1 MYIRISLGIL
11 EFAPS
16 HSITLGTNSHGHMG
30 LTELVVAI
38 GSSRD
43 VRQYAPIPPTCAFSF
58 LII

>member
-16 HSITLGTNSHGHMG
+16 HSITLGMAPNG

-38 GSSRD
+38 VGSSRD
-43 VRQYAPIPPTCAFSF
+43 VRQYAPIRLHVLKHLAS
-58 LII
+58 